1 MTDAVPDRTSRYHRY
16 YRAIEPMLKTPK
28 NRAYTAAVFSFLA
41 VSLFGWYAIRPTIQT
56 ILFLRTEISDK
67 TIVNQK
73 MEEKINTLIEA
84 QAAYE
89 NVRPQL
95 TLILEAIPP
104 DPEALNVVTQLRN
117 LAQNTGLTFTNLTL
131 SQVPLLGSDAPA
143 SGSARTSKKTE
154 GEFSLS
160 VVLNAP
166 FETVKIFVDGIV
178 AMRRILSIDSVSIV
192 PSQEPG
198 TSVGGKP
205 LRLVL
210 KLTGFYTAGT
220 QFTTL

>member
-1 MTDAVPDRTSRYHRY
+1 MADAVPERATRYHRY
-16 YRAIEPMLKTPK
+16 YRVIEPILKTPK

-41 VSLFGWYAIRPTIQT
+41 ISLFGWYAIRPTIQT
-56 ILFLRTEISDK
+56 ILFLRQEIADK
-67 TIVNQK
+67 SIVNQK
-73 MEEKINTLIEA
+73 MEEKINALIEA

-95 TLILEAIPP
+95 TLILEAMPP

-117 LAQNTGLTFTNLTL
+117 LAVNSGLTFTNLTL

-143 SGSARTSKKTE
+143 TGSARTARKSE
-154 GEFSLS
+154 GVFTLSL
-160 VVLNAP
+160 VLNAP
-166 FETVKIFVDGIV
+166 FTTVKSFIDGV
-178 AMRRILSIDSVSIV
+178 VSMRRILSIDSVNIV
-192 PSQEPG
+192 PSQELG
-198 TSVGGKP
+198 SDVGGKA

-210 KLTGFYTAGT
+210 KLTGYYTAGA